1 MVTNRAAKSAETVTA
16 SQPDVL
22 TTLRAGELTLR
33 GLFSAG
39 SNYTFLAEVV
49 LRERCIQAVYQP
61 TTGEQPLW
69 DFPSGTLAKREVAAY
84 LVSHA
89 LGWELVPPTVYRDG
103 PHGPGSLQQ
112 FIEFQPGG
120 HYFNFTGTEKA
131 ACRRVAAFDYVINN
145 ADRKSSHV
153 MRGPDGRMWLID
165 HGICFHSEYK
175 MRTVIWDYAGELL
188 PDGLGTDLENLADDV
203 RAGGVLADSLR
214 HLLSEDEIGALRL
227 RTRTL
232 VLSGSLPRPVQQ
244 HNYPWPQM

>member
-33 GLFSAG
+33 GIFSAG

-49 LRERCIQAVYQP
+49 LWERCIQAVYKP
-61 TTGEQPLW
+61 TKGEQPLW
-69 DFPSGTLAKREVAAY
+69 DFPAGTLAKREVAAY
-84 LVSHA
+84 LVSYA

-145 ADRKSSHV
+145 ADRKGSHV
-153 MRGPDGRMWLID
+153 MRGNDGRMWLID

-188 PDGLGTDLENLADDV
+188 PDGLGTDLENLADEV
-203 RAGGVLADSLR
+203 RAGGVLAESLR

-227 RTRTL
+227 RARNL
-232 VLSGSLPRPVQQ
+232 VLSGCLPRPVQQ